1 MRYKKQIKMDID
13 YNKLTD
19 TQRSFVNSYAR
30 INERLTTLQKQMTI
44 IQHEAKGLIEEL
56 EELRNK
62 ENKNKENG

>member
-1 MRYKKQIKMDID
+1 MDID

>member
-1 MRYKKQIKMDID
+1 
-13 YNKLTD
+13 
-19 TQRSFVNSYAR
+19 
-30 INERLTTLQKQMTI
+30 MTI